1 MFRHLESLEKCW
13 SNTVLV
19 GKLVF
24 IYTIT
29 CDISAATIFVVSLH
43 KKFGSWTATIFGVI
57 FLLILKPFFLFDCD
71 EPDNNTRITRITGER
86 LTFSCRRF
94 LFDLTLY
101 VPSTIFQLNRD
112 GSTWVE
118 PVLSLDKCVLLKDH
132 NAVTPVRLEP
142 ATPRSRVKH
151 STTEPLRS
159 LL

>member
-24 IYTIT
+24 IYTLT

-43 KKFGSWTATIFGVI
+43 KKFGNCHYFWCNLSFDFKA
-57 FLLILKPFFLFDCD
+57 FFLFDCD

-112 GSTWVE
+112 GSSWVE